1 VYGSLTTHPFF
12 NYDDPQ
18 YVSENEHIQAG
29 LSRSTLIWALSTAD
43 ASNWHPLTWLS
54 HALDCELFGLEPRGH
69 HISSLVIHVMNV
81 LLLFLLLL
89 RLTGYI
95 GRSAFVA
102 ALFALHPLNVESVAW
117 IAERKNV
124 LSTLFFLLTL
134 IAYAWYVR
142 HISWRR
148 YIVVVVLFVMGL
160 ASKPMLVSLPFVL
173 LLLDYWPLC
182 RIQGLT
188 APSTAFAVP
197 QTSWPNLIRE
207 KLPLFALSVG
217 SAVVAILAQK
227 AGHSVEPLGDL
238 PIGWRVENA
247 LHSYTVYLEKLFFPV
262 NLAVFYSHPLNTL
275 TAGRTGLSVLFLL
288 IVGVFVWKL
297 RAHHGYALTGWLWFL
312 GTLVPVIGIVQVGAQ
327 GMADRYMYIPA
338 IGIFV
343 ITAWGS
349 VDMFRALSLS
359 SRYATVLALLILSG
373 VSILTARQLG
383 YWERPYDLWK
393 HTLDVTQNNYVADD
407 GIAYV
412 LLHEGRPEALGYYE
426 EAARIALR
434 DPISHNAVAGD
445 LQDHGKLSEAV
456 EQYNVALR
464 AGPEPKLSAHI
475 YAELGLIYRQLGDD
489 ARAQQNSLLSLHAD
503 PQELPKMITQLS
515 ERVGERPAATGYFR
529 LGLLLEAANRIAEAK
544 DAYAQALQL
553 NPQFNPARRALEA
566 LQSNDP

>member
-1 VYGSLTTHPFF
+1 
-12 NYDDPQ
+12 
-18 YVSENEHIQAG
+18 
-29 LSRSTLIWALSTAD
+29 
-43 ASNWHPLTWLS
+43 
-54 HALDCELFGLEPRGH
+54 
-69 HISSLVIHVMNV
+69 
-81 LLLFLLLL
+81 
-89 RLTGYI
+89 
-95 GRSAFVA
+95 
-102 ALFALHPLNVESVAW
+102 
-117 IAERKNV
+117 
-124 LSTLFFLLTL
+124 
-134 IAYAWYVR
+134 
-142 HISWRR
+142 
-148 YIVVVVLFVMGL
+148 
-160 ASKPMLVSLPFVL
+160 
-173 LLLDYWPLC
+173 
-182 RIQGLT
+182 
-188 APSTAFAVP
+188 
-197 QTSWPNLIRE
+197 
-207 KLPLFALSVG
+207 
-217 SAVVAILAQK
+217 
-227 AGHSVEPLGDL
+227 
-238 PIGWRVENA
+238 
-247 LHSYTVYLEKLFFPV
+247 
-262 NLAVFYSHPLNTL
+262 
-275 TAGRTGLSVLFLL
+275 
-288 IVGVFVWKL
+288 
-297 RAHHGYALTGWLWFL
+297 
-312 GTLVPVIGIVQVGAQ
+312 
-327 GMADRYMYIPA
+327 MADRYMYIPA